1 MAEIKSKRRP
11 EQVQKKRKKNNN
23 TINAVI
29 HENDLQNGTQKEIK
43 L

>member
-11 EQVQKKRKKNNN
+11 EQVQKKRKKNN